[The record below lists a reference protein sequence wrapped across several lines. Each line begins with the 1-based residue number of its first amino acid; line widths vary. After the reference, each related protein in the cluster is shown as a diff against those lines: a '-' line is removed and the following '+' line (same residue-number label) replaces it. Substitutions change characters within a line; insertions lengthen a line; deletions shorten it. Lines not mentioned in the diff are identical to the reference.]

1 MQEFTPNSDVIVST
15 QMASALGMHP
25 WEIASD
31 PEKHAKFQEIVEY
44 MAPFED
50 KNFLLSKLTRGMMK
64 DQAIDHVWK
73 YVGLRKDYTNTKSK
87 FEALEKELSRYE
99 R

>member
-1 MQEFTPNSDVIVST
+1 MRDFSPDNSAIVST
-15 QMASALGMHP
+15 EIAQAIGMHP

-31 PEKHAKFQEIVEY
+31 PEKNAKFNEIVNY
-44 MAPFED
+44 LAPFED
-50 KNFLLSKLTRGMMK
+50 KTFLLQKLTRGMMK

-73 YVGLRKDYTNTKSK
+73 YVGLRKGHS
-87 FEALEKELSRYE
+87 EAKEKLSAYEKELARYE